1 MVGNGKHSDSY
12 FFSLPVLDNEL
23 KLFCWVV
30 DRSED
35 PFSVDITITKT
46 VDDLKKAIKM
56 EMELDGPAHAFT
68 LWKASAPISTLNA
81 TTIIL
86 CKVDDIPVDRTLK
99 EKLINLKLDDK
110 ESLLPVTRLSEVF
123 SNPPKDKHL
132 HIIMRATGEFYSL
145 CVIFA

>member
-68 LWKASAPISTLNA
+68 LWKVSDSY
-81 TTIIL
+81 
-86 CKVDDIPVDRTLK
+86 
-99 EKLINLKLDDK
+99 
-110 ESLLPVTRLSEVF
+110 
-123 SNPPKDKHL
+123 
-132 HIIMRATGEFYSL
+132 FYSK
-145 CVIFA
+145 CHNHNFMQGRRHSRR